1 MCVALGRHLLQRID
15 DGFRPGRVLASRDY
29 LRRPSPAPHY
39 RRQRPGQRAVR
50 AVRRCR
56 RRCAA
61 EYRAGVD
68 GGRLFLAEDLAR
80 YRLDRAGALVHVGD
94 GKTG

>member
-1 MCVALGRHLLQRID
+1 MCVALVRHLLQRID

-29 LRRPSPAPHY
+29 LRRPSPAPHH
-39 RRQRPGQRAVR
+39 RRRRWRAAR
-50 AVRRCR
+50 AARRCR

-61 EYRAGVD
+61 EYRAGAD

-80 YRLDRAGALVHVGD
+80 YRLDLAGELVHVGD